1 MMAQRILLL
10 APSLAEFG
18 GTERVVLSLA
28 TLLASPERQVF
39 IATMDAPSAS
49 LKAATEVH
57 RLGPLPQLPLAVRAV
72 TYVLAAWR
80 LRCLKRRLAIDLT
93 ISNLWRSDLV
103 SAISG
108 GPDRKIALC
117 HINVLDNVA
126 NRLMVSFRP
135 FVAAIYRRFDR
146 VIAVNDDLALEL
158 KHLYRLSSASVAHI
172 DNFVDRPEAVSRIPA
187 DGLQRFVWCGRLS
200 PEKNVSG
207 LLDAWSAFARSRSG
221 VQLLLVGDGPL
232 RGRVIDDAA
241 RLGLRI
247 GRRLD
252 DPEAQIVM
260 AGEVADPASYM
271 LGARALLLSS
281 YAEGLPMVVLEA
293 MSLGVPVLAADCKTG
308 GVRAALLGDGRCNP
322 DRARAEYTPAG
333 ALLPVPEASR
343 PQSLDIWSE
352 TLASAAE
359 DPAQWRGWRDGALA
373 RAAHFTSGVARSRW
387 LTAISF

>member
-10 APSLAEFG
+10 APSLAKFG
-18 GTERVVLSLA
+18 GTERMVLSLA
-28 TLLASPERQVF
+28 TLLTSPERQVF
-39 IATMDAPSAS
+39 IATLDAPSAS

-57 RLGPLPQLPLAVRAV
+57 RLGPLPELPLAVRAI
-72 TYVLAAWR
+72 TYALAAWR
-80 LRCLKRRLAIDLT
+80 LRHLKRRLGIDLT

-108 GPDRKIALC
+108 GRDRKIALC
-117 HINVLDNVA
+117 HINVLDNAA

-146 VIAVNDDLALEL
+146 VIAVNDDLAREL
-158 KHLYRLSSASVAHI
+158 KHLYRLPTARVTHI
-172 DNFVDRPEAVSRIPA
+172 HNFVDRPEAASRIPA
-187 DGLQRFVWCGRLS
+187 DALHRFVWCGRLS

-207 LLDAWSAFARSRSG
+207 LLEAWSAFARSRSG
-221 VQLLLVGDGPL
+221 VQLVLVGDGPL

-241 RLGLRI
+241 RLGLRV

-252 DPEAQIVM
+252 DSEAQIVV
-260 AGEVADPASYM
+260 AGEVADPANY
-271 LGARALLLSS
+271 LAGARALLLSS

-308 GVRAALLGDGRCNP
+308 GVRMALLGDGRCNP

-343 PQSLDIWSE
+343 PQSLDSWSE

-359 DPAQWRGWRDGALA
+359 DSAQWRGWSDGALA
-373 RAAHFTSGVARSRW
+373 RAAHFTSGAVRSRW